1 MKNNA
6 LNDIKSRES
15 IEAQK
20 QISKADKK
28 SSKKISEGN
37 KGRETKGNK
46 KEVPILSDE
55 AGIHDEIRDS
65 PNVPSNDDGIKQ
77 DK

>member
-15 IEAQK
+15 IEAQE

-37 KGRETKGNK
+37 KGRKTKGNK

-65 PNVPSNDDGIKQ
+65 PNVPSNDDGVKQ